1 MRGNGSIHSEIS
13 NLLNA
18 YIYNNSAS
26 HPDRLCE
33 HYGYNLMIIPAL
45 TTPEYQMHS

>member
-33 HYGYNLMIIPAL
+33 DCGYNPTIISDLA
-45 TTPEYQMHS
+45 TTEYQIHS